1 MGLSNGAVSITIA
14 EMREPILRYASKTI
28 CPPMLWPIRATLRTR
43 SASTPPAVDG
53 VRDLGSVE
61 GEDSAVAFEQKA
73 AVQRRRT
80 WGGAPPSDRSEEVAK
95 GRRRL
100 IHAGSHDPRK
110 GRQERAVALA
120 FDFLAAVDLFAVDL
134 FGVDRFGVDR
144 FAVDLFAVGFFVV
157 GSRVVDVFGVDV
169 RLEADPARPPDVDLV
184 DDLAPIATC

>member
-1 MGLSNGAVSITIA
+1 MVPLELGDEVSREVVRAA
-14 EMREPILRYASKTI
+14 EAGSQRDP
-28 CPPMLWPIRATLRTR
+28 W
-43 SASTPPAVDG
+43 TPSAVDG

-134 FGVDRFGVDR
+134 FAVDRFAVDRFAVDLFGVDR
-144 FAVDLFAVGFFVV
+144 FAVDFFVV